1 MDISAA
7 FTPVSTRPLKI
18 LHPGTDEPTGLVLN
32 LRPLTDRKVKKVK
45 HDIQNKRL
53 ASRKFKVT
61 SEQLENQTL
70 EIHIACVESWEW
82 NGDSYW
88 GGKKLDFPEEN
99 VREVLS
105 NPIVSDQVDADLG
118 DIAGF
123 LEN

>member
-7 FTPVSTRPLKI
+7 FTPVSTRPFKVLDPRDDK
-18 LHPGTDEPTGLVLN
+18 PTGLILN
-32 LRPLTDRKVKKVK
+32 LRPLTDPKVKRVK
-45 HDIQNKRL
+45 HAIQNKRL

-61 SEQLENQTL
+61 SEQLESQTL
-70 EIHIACVESWEW
+70 EIHIACVDSWEW
-82 NGDSYW
+82 TGDSNW
-88 GGKKLDFPEEN
+88 NGKKLEFTDEN

-105 NPIVSDQVDADLG
+105 NEIIKDQVDADLG